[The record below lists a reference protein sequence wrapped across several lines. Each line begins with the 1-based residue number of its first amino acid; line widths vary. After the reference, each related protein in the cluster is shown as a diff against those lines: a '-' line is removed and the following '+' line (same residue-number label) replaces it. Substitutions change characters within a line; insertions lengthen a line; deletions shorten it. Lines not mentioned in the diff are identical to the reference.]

1 MKIKDRLDFFEKPTP
16 ITFHPEDSVRKALD
30 IMCEKNIGSVIITSG
45 DMSVKG
51 IVTERDMMIRVL
63 GKGLN
68 PDKTKISDI
77 MSSDIRTAKEND
89 DLLDWL
95 KVMSNERFRHLPIV
109 DENGK
114 LINMLSQGDFVA
126 FTHPDL
132 DEKIRADLKG
142 RMGKALQIILIL
154 SAIAT
159 LGFIALEM

>member
-1 MKIKDRLDFFEKPTP
+1 MKIKDRLDIQKKSSP
-16 ITFHPEDSVRKALD
+16 ITFQPEDSVRSALNA
-30 IMCEKNIGSVIITSG
+30 MCNNNIGSVIIATD
-45 DMSVKG
+45 DMTVKG

-68 PDKTKISDI
+68 PDQTKLSEI
-77 MSSDIRTAKEND
+77 MSKDIRTANEND
-89 DLLDWL
+89 DLVDWL

-109 DENGK
+109 DKNGK

-142 RMGKALQIILIL
+142 RMGKALQILLIL
-154 SAIAT
+154 SAILM
-159 LGFIALEM
+159 LGFIAFEM

>member
-1 MKIKDRLDFFEKPTP
+1 MKIKDRLDFFEKHPP
-16 ITFHPEDSVRKALD
+16 ITFRPDDSVRKALD
-30 IMCEKNIGSVIITSG
+30 IMCEKNIGSVIITSE
-45 DMSVKG
+45 DMNVEG

-63 GKGLN
+63 GAGLN
-68 PDKTKISDI
+68 PDKAKISEI
-77 MSSDIRTAKEND
+77 MSSNLRTANEND
-89 DLLDWL
+89 DLVDWL

-142 RMGKALQIILIL
+142 RMGKLLQIFLVL
-154 SAIAT
+154 ASIAT
-159 LGFIALEM
+159 LSFIALEL